1 MKIVYDKE
9 PRCYLCG
16 RNDNELNFF
25 LLKDKKDME
34 KKLKKVKK
42 DRKMHM
48 DRIIKGNRE
57 IHDKHKEYVKQN
69 PANYE
74 FTMGVILKDL
84 EAFSRIIPDLQ
95 ELVDLYRNC
104 DRVHSESKLN
114 ELIKVLRKYHNEEQ
128 LAEEDREIRRLENE
142 LEVLNKARMK
152 LQSIST
158 KLEYLSDIPSFEMK
172 GTKFEN
178 MVVSVDICP
187 NCEKLIEKFGRRSR

>member
-34 KKLKKVKK
+34 RKLKKVKK
-42 DRKMHM
+42 DRKMHV
-48 DRIIKGNRE
+48 DRIIKDNKK
-57 IHDKHKEYVKQN
+57 IHDKHTEYVKQN
-69 PANYE
+69 PVNYE

-84 EAFSRIIPDLQ
+84 EAFSRIIPDLH
-95 ELVDLYRNC
+95 ELVDLYGSC

-114 ELIKVLRKYHNEEQ
+114 ELIKVLKKYHNEEQ
-128 LAEEDREIRRLENE
+128 LADEDREIRRLENE
-142 LEVLNKARMK
+142 LQVLYKARMK

-158 KLEYLSDIPSFEMK
+158 KLEFLSDIPSFEMK

-187 NCEKLIEKFGRRSR
+187 NCEKLIQWFGRRSR